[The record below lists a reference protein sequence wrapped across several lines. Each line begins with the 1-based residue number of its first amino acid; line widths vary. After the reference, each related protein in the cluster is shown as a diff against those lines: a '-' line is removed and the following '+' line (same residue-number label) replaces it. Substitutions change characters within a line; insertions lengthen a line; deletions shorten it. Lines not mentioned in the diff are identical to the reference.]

1 MVDETFSC
9 DSFWPK
15 KPEWID
21 DEVLVRR
28 LLHSFLDKLD
38 RNEMSLTIKISANS
52 APELFDYYHED
63 TSSLWHLIQELDRRY
78 HIWNV
83 QLARQSRY
91 RESYENATLRF
102 LPEREALV
110 RHWLHRPAQDGYS
123 LLWQSVIKKHSDKF
137 EDNGCT
143 LLGNIIRIPEYGA
156 EAVVKA
162 FMRMGEELR
171 KPIGLR
177 TLSARCFWGNSKF
190 LDRREALVRQIYP
203 ERSNN
208 LSPRPVLLCAWLP
221 TEVRHVV
228 FIENQDT
235 FIALAHSAIPHTGFI
250 YGAGLSHNAVR
261 LRQPGNAVFSFIN
274 SQTAEEETAQFVSW
288 WQNADAG
295 PPVKAWFWGD
305 LDFAAMSILK
315 SLREG
320 FPDMDAWK
328 PGYQPLLQ
336 RLANGDCHDR
346 YSCGK
351 ENQLEPEYT
360 GSRYADDV
368 LLPRMRETGAF
379 VDQEAICLEEL
390 AIALNDY

>member
-1 MVDETFSC
+1 MVDETFYCESL
-9 DSFWPK
+9 WPE
-15 KPEWID
+15 KPGWID
-21 DEVLVRR
+21 EEVLVRR

-38 RNEMSLTIKISANS
+38 KNEMNLTIKISANS

-63 TSSLWHLIQELDRRY
+63 TSFLWQLVLELDHRF
-78 HIWNV
+78 HIWSV

-123 LLWQSVIKKHSDKF
+123 LLWQSVIKKHSDQF
-137 EDNGCT
+137 EDRGCT
-143 LLGNIIRIPEYGA
+143 LLGNIIRIPEHGA

-162 FMRMGEELR
+162 FLRMGEELH

-177 TLSARCFWGNSKF
+177 TLSARCFWGDSKF
-190 LDRREALVRQIYP
+190 LDRKETLVRQIYP
-203 ERSNN
+203 ARSSN

-221 TEVRHVV
+221 SDIQHVV

-235 FIALAHSAIPHTGFI
+235 FVELAHSAIPHTGFI
-250 YGAGLSHNAVR
+250 YGAGLRNNAVR
-261 LRQPGNAVFSFIN
+261 LRQPDNAVFSFIN
-274 SQTAEEETAQFVSW
+274 SQVTGEEEAQFVSW
-288 WQNADAG
+288 WHG
-295 PPVKAWFWGD
+295 TGTGSPVKVWFWGD
-305 LDFAAMSILK
+305 LDFAGMSILR

-320 FPDMDAWK
+320 FPDIDAWK

-336 RLANGDCHDR
+336 RLANRDSHDR
-346 YSCGK
+346 YSSGK
-351 ENQLEPEYT
+351 ENQLDPECT
-360 GSRYADDV
+360 GSSYADDV

-379 VDQEAICLEEL
+379 VDQEAIRLEEL
-390 AIALNDY
+390 AIALSDY

>member
-1 MVDETFSC
+1 MVDE
-9 DSFWPK
+9 SFYSESQWPE
-15 KPEWID
+15 KPTWID
-21 DEVLVRR
+21 EEVLVRR

-38 RNEMSLTIKISANS
+38 KNEMRLNIKISATS
-52 APELFDYYHED
+52 APELFDYYQED
-63 TSSLWHLIQELDRRY
+63 TAGLWQLVMELDHQY
-78 HIWNV
+78 HIWSV

-91 RESYENATLRF
+91 KENYENANLKF

-123 LLWQSVIKKHSDKF
+123 LLWQSVIKKHSDRF
-137 EDNGCT
+137 EDNGST
-143 LLGNIIRIPEYGA
+143 LLGNIIRIPERGA

-162 FMRMGEELR
+162 FIRVGEELR

-177 TLSARCFWGNSKF
+177 TLSARCFWGDSKF
-190 LDRREALVRQIYP
+190 LDRKEALVREIYP
-203 ERSNN
+203 ALSEN
-208 LSPRPVLLCAWLP
+208 LSTRPVLMCAWLP
-221 TEVRHVV
+221 SDIQHIV

-235 FIALAHSAIPHTGFI
+235 FIELAHSSIPHTGFI
-250 YGAGLSHNAVR
+250 YSSGLGRKTAR
-261 LRQPGNAVFSFIN
+261 LRKPESAVFSFIN
-274 SQTAEEETAQFVSW
+274 SQLTEEEEAQFVQW
-288 WQNADAG
+288 WQGNGAG
-295 PPVKAWFWGD
+295 SPIKVWFWGD
-305 LDFAAMSILK
+305 LDFAGMSILK

-346 YSCGK
+346 FCNGK
-351 ENQLEPEYT
+351 ENQLDPECT
-360 GSRYADDV
+360 GSSYADEV

-379 VDQEAICLEEL
+379 VDQEALRLSEL